1 MESPTMIKPTV
12 KKKTKDESK
21 EKELPSSQ
29 QILNAIYEHYGK
41 PMNIVK
47 EVVKLYMGY
56 TSPAGASQ
64 GNWIKDGF
72 QLGRVNVYTS
82 EKSKKDCIFQRTTI
96 KDEGEGTW
104 FIGVKH
110 NELRIWISGKI
121 DTTLTIKD

>member
-12 KKKTKDESK
+12 KKKTKDKPK
-21 EKELPSSQ
+21 ENELPSSQ

-41 PMNIVK
+41 PTHIVK

-64 GNWIKDGF
+64 GNWIEEGF
-72 QLGRVNVYTS
+72 QLGRVNVYTNS
-82 EKSKKDCIFQRTTI
+82 EKSEDCIFRRTTI
-96 KDEGEGTW
+96 KNEGEGTW

-110 NELRIWISGKI
+110 DELRIWISGKL

>member
-1 MESPTMIKPTV
+1 MIKPTV

-82 EKSKKDCIFQRTTI
+82 EKSKK
-96 KDEGEGTW
+96 
-104 FIGVKH
+104 
-110 NELRIWISGKI
+110 NNN
-121 DTTLTIKD
+121 